1 MLKTIQRFF
10 NDNMAESAAITSK
23 EATDH
28 ALKLATAALLIEV
41 TRADSTVRDEERQ
54 AVTDAIKGK
63 FGLTDT
69 ETAELITLAQAEA
82 KEATSLFQFTHL
94 IDKGF
99 SPEQKNHVIELLWR
113 VVFADAEMEKHEEG
127 LVRRVA
133 DLIHVP
139 HKVFIDTKIRVRK
152 ELTGS

>member
-10 NDNMAESAAITSK
+10 QDHLESSDAITSK

-41 TRADSTVRDEERQ
+41 TRADSTVRDEERR
-54 AVTDAIKGK
+54 AVTEAMQER
-63 FGLTDT
+63 FGLPDS
-69 ETAELITLAQAEA
+69 ETAELIALAEAEA

-99 SPEQKNHVIELLWR
+99 SHEQKAHVVELLWR

-133 DLIHVP
+133 ELIHVP

-152 ELTGS
+152 EITGE